1 MIFVKHCTYTFSTKY
16 MDSLST
22 GPGTTDRQV
31 YRQVHRET
39 DGQTYKELK
48 HSN

>member
-22 GPGTTDRQV
+22 GTTDRQV

-39 DGQTYKELK
+39 DGQTYKELT
-48 HSN
+48 